1 MVNVKSSK
9 ILTVLT
15 FFLALNAEAGYEL
28 VCRGQQPTS
37 NHRVIYVNCEN
48 RQEVEE
54 ALGASWQELI
64 NKKIAVI
71 LQNSCKSSYFEA
83 RAMSN
88 LNSVMAKA
96 LFMNCNNGLKF
107 IN

>member
-1 MVNVKSSK
+1 MKSSK
-9 ILTVLT
+9 IFTVVLT
-15 FFLALNAEAGYEL
+15 FFFALNAEAGYEL
-28 VCRGQQPTS
+28 VCRGQQPTP
-37 NHRVIYVNCEN
+37 NLNVLYVNCEN

-64 NKKIAVI
+64 NKKSAVI
-71 LQNSCKSSYFEA
+71 FQNSCKSSYFEA
-83 RAMSN
+83 KAMSN

-96 LFMNCNNGLKF
+96 LFMNCNNALKL